1 MATLLARLAE
11 AASRR
16 RRLVIGV
23 WLALL
28 VGVSWFSLHQSDR
41 LSGGG
46 WDVPGSSSV
55 RVADELDTFPSF
67 SSPALSILVTGRSR
81 AAVLERLAAARAT
94 AARDPALHP
103 KRPHLFDG
111 GRAALLP
118 VTYVGPTGDAIDAAT
133 RVRHAL
139 VQTTPETQTRLIG
152 QPAIWSNFQEVAK
165 RQLARGEGTG
175 FPLILVIL
183 LAAFGTLV
191 AALAPLALGF
201 AAVFL
206 TAAVIYWLSHTFEMS
221 IYVTNMASMI
231 GIGVAVDSSL
241 FVVSRFRRE
250 LKGGATREEALR
262 RAFASSG
269 TAVVFSG
276 AAVAVS
282 LAGLFVIDVNAVRS
296 MAVGAIVVVTISV
309 LATVTLLRALLGLVG
324 TGVERARVRLPWR
337 TGESGDP
344 VFWRRWTETVM
355 AHPLRAPAL
364 AVPLLLLLAAP
375 LARPDGRRFLVE
387 AYLASDPESAAAHRT
402 LDRIDRAL
410 PDATIGGATQFGA
423 DVDHAIFGGLP
434 KMLAFILAVSYL
446 VLLVLLRSV
455 LLPLKAI
462 AMNLLSV
469 GAAYGVLVAV
479 FQWGWLDWTGYSS
492 PGHIDTIFVRYW
504 LEEHPDDHVVVYDLL
519 TYAGNRQSLAG
530 LEERIA
536 FVQGDI
542 CDAELV
548 ARVLADER
556 VDAIVNFAAESH
568 NSLAVLEPAR
578 FFHTN
583 VLGTQTLLEAA
594 RAVGIGR
601 FHHVSTCEVY
611 GDLPL
616 DSDEAFTEESPYRP
630 RTPYNASKAGA
641 DHAVRAYSET
651 YGLPVTITN
660 CSNNYGPYQFPEKVI
675 PLFTTNALDDLELP
689 LYASTANK
697 REWLHVLDHCSAI
710 DLVLRTGAE
719 GETYNVGSGVEK
731 SIEEIADA

>member
-1 MATLLARLAE
+1 MATLLARLAD

-28 VGVSWFSLHQSDR
+28 LGGSWFSLHQSDR

-206 TAAVIYWLSHTFEMS
+206 TAAVIYWLSHAFEMS

-231 GIGVAVDSSL
+231 GIGVAVDYSL

-250 LKGGATREEALR
+250 LKAGATRDEALR
-262 RAFASSG
+262 RALSSSG

-296 MAVGAIVVVTISV
+296 MAIGAIVVVSIAV
-309 LATVTLLRALLGLVG
+309 LATVTLLPALLGP
-324 TGVERARVRLPWR
+324 GVERFRVRLPWR

-344 VFWRRWTETVM
+344 VFWRRWTDSVM
-355 AHPLRAPAL
+355 AHPVRAL
-364 AVPLLLLLAAP
+364 VLVVPFLLLLAAP
-375 LARPDGRRFLVE
+375 L
-387 AYLASDPESAAAHRT
+387 LAIKTYNRGLEQ
-402 LDRIDRAL
+402 L
-410 PDATIGGATQFGA
+410 PRDSEVRQATEQAQR
-423 DVDHAIFGGLP
+423 
-434 KMLAFILAVSYL
+434 LAGPGFSGPVH
-446 VLLVLLRSV
+446 LLVDRH
-455 LLPLKAI
+455 
-462 AMNLLSV
+462 
-469 GAAYGVLVAV
+469 G
-479 FQWGWLDWTGYSS
+479 
-492 PGHIDTIFVRYW
+492 
-504 LEEHPDDHVVVYDLL
+504 
-519 TYAGNRQSLAG
+519 
-530 LEERIA
+530 
-536 FVQGDI
+536 
-542 CDAELV
+542 DAERLAARLTRVRGV
-548 ARVLADER
+548 ARV
-556 VDAIVNFAAESH
+556 
-568 NSLAVLEPAR
+568 
-578 FFHTN
+578 
-583 VLGTQTLLEAA
+583 
-594 RAVGIGR
+594 
-601 FHHVSTCEVY
+601 
-611 GDLPL
+611 
-616 DSDEAFTEESPYRP
+616 
-630 RTPYNASKAGA
+630 TP
-641 DHAVRAYSET
+641 
-651 YGLPVTITN
+651 
-660 CSNNYGPYQFPEKVI
+660 
-675 PLFTTNALDDLELP
+675 
-689 LYASTANK
+689 
-697 REWLHVLDHCSAI
+697 
-710 DLVLRTGAE
+710 
-719 GETYNVGSGVEK
+719 
-731 SIEEIADA
+731 

>member
-55 RVADELDTFPSF
+55 RVSDELDTFPSF

-81 AAVLERLAAARAT
+81 AAVADRLVAVRVT
-94 AARDPALHP
+94 TERDPALRP
-103 KRPHLFDG
+103 ERPHLYDS

-118 VTYVGPTGDAIDAAT
+118 VRYTGPTGDAIDVAT

-152 QPAIWSNFQEVAK
+152 QPAIWSNFEEVAK
-165 RQLARGEGTG
+165 RQLARGELTG

-183 LAAFGTLV
+183 LGAFGTLV
-191 AALAPLALGF
+191 AALAPIALGF

-206 TAAVIYWLSHTFEMS
+206 TGAAIYGLSHAFEMS

-231 GIGVAVDSSL
+231 GIGVAVDYSL

-250 LKGGATREEALR
+250 LQTGATRDDALR
-262 RAFASSG
+262 RALSSSG

-296 MAVGAIVVVTISV
+296 MAIGAIVVVTISV
-309 LATVTLLRALLGLVG
+309 LATVTLLPALLSLVG
-324 TGVERARVRLPWR
+324 PGVERLRVRLPWR

-344 VFWRRWTETVM
+344 MFWRRWTEAVM
-355 AHPLRAPAL
+355 AHPVRAL
-364 AVPLLLLLAAP
+364 ALTVPLLLLVAAP
-375 LARPDGRRFLVE
+375 LLDIRTYNRGLEQLPRTAEVRAATEQAQRLAGPGFAGPVHVLVDSRPQAHAIALRLRGVDGVARVTPPLSRPDGRRFLVE
-387 AYLASDPESAAAHRT
+387 AYLKSDPESAAAQAT
-402 LDRIDRAL
+402 LSRIRRAVS
-410 PDATIGGATQFGA
+410 DATIGGATQFGA

-492 PGHIDTIFVRYW
+492 PGHIDTIVPALVLAVTFGLSMDYEVFLLTRIRERYALHGRNEDAVAEGLVGSARIITSAALVMVAVFGAFALAGAPSLRELGVGLGVAVGLDATIVR
-504 LEEHPDDHVVVYDLL
+504 LVVVPATMRLL
-519 TYAGNRQSLAG
+519 GDWNWWVPQHLAK
-530 LEERIA
+530 L
-536 FVQGDI
+536 
-542 CDAELV
+542 L
-548 ARVLADER
+548 
-556 VDAIVNFAAESH
+556 
-568 NSLAVLEPAR
+568 PAPAP
-578 FFHTN
+578 
-583 VLGTQTLLEAA
+583 LG
-594 RAVGIGR
+594 
-601 FHHVSTCEVY
+601 
-611 GDLPL
+611 
-616 DSDEAFTEESPYRP
+616 
-630 RTPYNASKAGA
+630 
-641 DHAVRAYSET
+641 
-651 YGLPVTITN
+651 
-660 CSNNYGPYQFPEKVI
+660 
-675 PLFTTNALDDLELP
+675 
-689 LYASTANK
+689 
-697 REWLHVLDHCSAI
+697 
-710 DLVLRTGAE
+710 
-719 GETYNVGSGVEK
+719 
-731 SIEEIADA
+731 